1 MRRFFS
7 LCVFLVCGIV
17 AYGQDILDFR
27 MCDVFNGKV
36 KSIIQTSPEMIQ
48 NEVEFMID
56 GRVRHYKNKMF
67 EVNYEWISDEELKL
81 EVTTSQGSQIVY
93 MYINEYRKEYY
104 DIDFAE
110 SNCKIWFRDNGGI
123 DRKEMRQNG
132 VKATQTYY
140 YHSDSDLYPYKIES
154 IMGTQSQVIYINVE
168 KYDSKGN
175 AIIYSQTSNGVTF
188 QCKRIKTYY
197 NE

>member
-93 MYINEYRKEYY
+93 MYIDEYRKEY
-104 DIDFAE
+104 
-110 SNCKIWFRDNGGI
+110 
-123 DRKEMRQNG
+123 
-132 VKATQTYY
+132 
-140 YHSDSDLYPYKIES
+140 
-154 IMGTQSQVIYINVE
+154 
-168 KYDSKGN
+168 
-175 AIIYSQTSNGVTF
+175 
-188 QCKRIKTYY
+188 
-197 NE
+197 